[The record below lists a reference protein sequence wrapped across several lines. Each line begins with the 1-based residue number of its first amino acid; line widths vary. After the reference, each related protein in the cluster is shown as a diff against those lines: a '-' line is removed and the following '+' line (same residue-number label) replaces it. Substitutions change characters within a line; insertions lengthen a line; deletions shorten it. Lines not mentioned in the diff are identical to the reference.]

1 MEKVETF
8 HIVLC
13 GCGVLVAVLLVLI
26 GISVKNI
33 WEHDEWIR
41 DYKKGNHKNL

>member
-13 GCGVLVAVLLVLI
+13 GCGLVVAVLLVLI
-26 GISVKNI
+26 VISVKNI
-33 WEHDEWIR
+33 WECDEWIR
-41 DYKKGNHKNL
+41 NNHKNL

>member
-13 GCGVLVAVLLVLI
+13 GCGVIVAVLLVLI
-26 GISVKNI
+26 GISVKKI

-41 DYKKGNHKNL
+41 NNHKNL